1 VQIEH
6 RKSRD
11 ASWTIEW
18 NSADRAPHTGAS
30 AMKMQTLATELAL
43 HGRNAVRRE

>member
-18 NSADRAPHTGAS
+18 NSADRTPNAGTS
-30 AMKMQTLATELAL
+30 TVKMQPLATELAL
-43 HGRNAVRRE
+43 HGRNAVR